1 MDLKIDYAFKQ
12 LFGSEKNKEITVVFL
27 NAFLAKTG
35 RKPIKDI
42 LYMNIE
48 DAAEYKGD
56 KQARLDLAVTTLENE
71 TINVEIQF
79 TNKYNM
85 VKRSIYYW
93 AGLYRSPLKRGKSY
107 SELQPV
113 IAINIMNFNL
123 FDKTKP
129 FHTRY
134 HLHEDVEKFKLT
146 DVMEFH
152 FVEMPKLM
160 QAWRVGKLN
169 PWDDVLARWLLLLGM
184 VDHKNDKVYN
194 DIYQELEEIAM
205 KDESLRDA
213 FQSWEELS
221 MTQKE
226 YLAYESRL
234 KFINDEIAA
243 EREAELRLKAGIE
256 KGKEQGKENA
266 KEEIARR
273 LLKLGMETDLVAK
286 SVELPLVKVKEIQ
299 FLDSDK
305 Q

>member
-1 MDLKIDYAFKQ
+1 MG
-12 LFGSEKNKEITVVFL
+12 GSIPL
-27 NAFLAKTG
+27 
-35 RKPIKDI
+35 
-42 LYMNIE
+42 
-48 DAAEYKGD
+48 
-56 KQARLDLAVTTLENE
+56 
-71 TINVEIQF
+71 
-79 TNKYNM
+79 
-85 VKRSIYYW
+85 
-93 AGLYRSPLKRGKSY
+93 PLKRGKSY

-256 KGKEQGKENA
+256 KGIAEGLEKGLEKGIEQGIEQGMEQGIVQGIVQGIEQGIEKGKEQGKENA

-286 SVELPLVKVKEIQ
+286 SVELPLVKVEEIQ